1 MPPASAAS
9 QSRGGRSANL
19 RRMPA
24 RKRRDRPAG
33 PRAGPAVRP
42 ATPPARTLRTARTPA
57 NPAPPLPLTHP
68 AVLLAI
74 AAAAA
79 AIVLSVS
86 FRLADTDLWQLL
98 VVGKAT
104 WSLHRIPTTDLWAW
118 PHHGAPQVASSW
130 LFRALL
136 WPLWD
141 LGGVAGLYAW
151 RWASTLA
158 AFALVWA

>member
-1 MPPASAAS
+1 
-9 QSRGGRSANL
+9 
-19 RRMPA
+19 
-24 RKRRDRPAG
+24 
-33 PRAGPAVRP
+33 
-42 ATPPARTLRTARTPA
+42 
-57 NPAPPLPLTHP
+57 PPLPLTHP

-136 WPLWD
+136 WPLRD
-141 LGGVAGLYAW
+141 LGGVGGLYAW

-158 AFALVWA
+158 AFALVWAAARRAGARGLVPLVVMVWCALVYRLRSEVRPENFAAVLFALQLWILEVRRRGGPDR